1 MAIPRNPI
9 NPTNQAATE
18 REKLLE
24 EAIRI
29 TTVSRNLEYGVPENS
44 FQLIANYW
52 NVYLNSKY
60 GITLSA
66 TDVPL
71 MMVLMKMARLTTN
84 PQHRDSAVD
93 VAGYM
98 GCLAELN

>member
-1 MAIPRNPI
+1 MAIPTNPQS
-9 NPTNQAATE
+9 TTVTE
-18 REKLLE
+18 REKLLN
-24 EAIRI
+24 EAIHVV
-29 TTVSRNLEYGVPENS
+29 TLSRNLEYGVPENS

-52 NVYLNSKY
+52 NVYLNAKY
-60 GITLSA
+60 GITLTV

-71 MMVLMKMARLTTN
+71 MMALMKLARLTTN
-84 PQHRDSAVD
+84 PQHRDSTVD